1 MAFEHKEGSGSLFKN
16 KFKTKEN
23 QPDRNGD
30 FKLNGK
36 LYKISGWLK
45 KDKNG
50 EDYLSLS
57 IKEKEDRAA
66 APVREGRRPSREI
79 TDEEIPF

>member
-1 MAFEHKEGSGSLFKN
+1 MAFEHKEGAGSLFKN
-16 KFKTKEN
+16 KFKTKDT

-30 FKLNGK
+30 FKLGGK

-57 IKEKEDRAA
+57 IKEKEERTATPA
-66 APVREGRRPSREI
+66 REGRKPSREI